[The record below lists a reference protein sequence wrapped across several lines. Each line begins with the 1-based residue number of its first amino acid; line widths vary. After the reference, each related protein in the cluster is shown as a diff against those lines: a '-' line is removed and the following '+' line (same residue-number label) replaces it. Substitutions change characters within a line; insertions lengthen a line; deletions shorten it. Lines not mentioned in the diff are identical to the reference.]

1 MPIDIA
7 DPPARPAVLVVLT
20 DELREE
26 PPSSQ
31 ARHAT
36 DAQPPVPEAQ
46 GLPLGRLAGLAGSG
60 VFAFWTSLTCFVC

>member
-7 DPPARPAVLVVLT
+7 EPPARPAVIVLT

-26 PPSSQ
+26 PASSD
-31 ARHAT
+31 ARPPT